1 MNRYLS
7 RLRDFG
13 KNTSSH
19 ELTKLPKVEQL
30 QNATVLPL
38 QNATKTVLSVL
49 SVHQQV
55 HFSPSDPGPVA
66 TRWRVS
72 PPGGAPFELSTL
84 PLEDEAVIR
93 AVLEAWN
100 ATPEELAEALAEAEG
115 NPALLANW
123 RREAEGLGLSAVLSV
138 HPRAYFSGTLMPD
151 DRITCRECRLLRPG
165 GRCGSP
171 TWGPRYQPPPR
182 PHRCAEF
189 LPRAGDPDQRSG
201 RARWPG
207 LGLGVAA

>member
-1 MNRYLS
+1 MTATSVLTECRARQV
-7 RLRDFG
+7 RLAIEGGALTFEGPPGAMDAALLGQIRQH
-13 KNTSSH
+13 KA
-19 ELTKLPKVEQL
+19 ELLEQL
-30 QNATVLPL
+30 QAANDT
-38 QNATKTVLSVL
+38 TSR
-49 SVHQQV
+49 
-55 HFSPSDPGPVA
+55 
-66 TRWRVS
+66 RWRVS

-84 PLEDEAVIR
+84 PLEGEAVIR